1 MAMTRD
7 NKSILA
13 AWFAGVGLTV
23 YRTMK
28 YRTNNGTHISAP
40 PSPGELL
47 KTVGF
52 FGTLALVNEAVSD
65 DAAHHAIALL
75 AWGVDLA
82 ALINL
87 VGGKPTPIAGGAWP
101 PAITPNTL
109 IIPDGNPSS
118 AAATPTTPTPQG
130 PGNNLGPYGSP
141 QTPLGVPAPNQPFNP
156 AGPG

>member
-1 MAMTRD
+1 MTRD

-40 PSPGELL
+40 PSPGELI

-52 FGTLALVNEAVSD
+52 FGALALLNEAVSD
-65 DAAHHAIALL
+65 NAAHHAIALL

-87 VGGKPTPIAGGAWP
+87 VGGKPTPIPGGAWP
-101 PAITPNTL
+101 PAITPATM
-109 IIPDGNPSS
+109 IIPNGNP
-118 AAATPTTPTPQG
+118 TPTAPAPSTPAAPAG

-141 QTPLGVPAPNQPFNP
+141 QTPLGVPAPHQPFNP
-156 AGPG
+156 ASP